1 MKSPSRQVI
10 TRDIK
15 TSMNLLLRNDIP
27 PTPLNPS
34 TNLKRLICQAPDI
47 ICRELEVIGWRYK
60 TSLPIIKP
68 VSYTMPQFTE
78 ERLGQ
83 NRFGM
88 RIPTN
93 ESPKKTTS
101 SVVDTKILI

>member
-15 TSMNLLLRNDIP
+15 TSMNLLLRNDMP
-27 PTPLNPS
+27 PTPIDSS
-34 TNLKRLICQAPDI
+34 TNLKRLICQPPDL

-68 VSYTMPQFTE
+68 VSYTMPQFAE

-83 NRFGM
+83 NRFGLRM
-88 RIPTN
+88 PAN
-93 ESPKKTTS
+93 ESPKKSTS
-101 SVVDTKILI
+101 CVTDTKILI

>member
-15 TSMNLLLRNDIP
+15 TSMNLLLRNDMP
-27 PTPLNPS
+27 PTPIDSNTS
-34 TNLKRLICQAPDI
+34 LKRVICQAPDI

-68 VSYTMPQFTE
+68 AHYTMPQFTE
-78 ERLGQ
+78 
-83 NRFGM
+83 
-88 RIPTN
+88 
-93 ESPKKTTS
+93 
-101 SVVDTKILI
+101 